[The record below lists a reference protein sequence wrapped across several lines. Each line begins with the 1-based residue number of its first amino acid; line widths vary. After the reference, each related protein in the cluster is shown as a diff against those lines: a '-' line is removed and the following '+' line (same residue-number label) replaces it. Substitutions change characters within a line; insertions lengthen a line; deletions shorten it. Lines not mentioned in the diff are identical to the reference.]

1 MKIVL
6 VSVILS
12 MVLCG
17 CMTQPKLE
25 ATKPWEDHYYTVE
38 ELRKIIDT
46 IQLDKNESI
55 RHAMKLTHDK
65 RKNQICKVYRVKI
78 DQSALNT
85 IQKEQLI
92 RMFLEAKWLYN
103 DILNWSNLSQDNS
116 PFNYVISN
124 KVQVKL
130 PNGSFEE
137 RELTAIHSQMKQ
149 EVQHQIC
156 NSIKTLAKLKKKG
169 LQNCGKLKFK
179 SEVTKVHIKQLPKN
193 FIRRGK
199 HFVKIPNIKGEVR
212 VNGLKQIPDG
222 VDFACTELLNTPKG
236 YYLTITT
243 YINKDQI
250 VKKSLIEDTLG
261 IDFGCQTNFTTSD
274 GEKIN
279 CIVEESE
286 RLKRLQKHLARQ
298 VKGSN
303 NYKRTVHLI
312 RIEYQKLSDK
322 KNDLANK
329 VVHKFSQYETAVIQ
343 DEQLHTWHKSN
354 HGKAIQHS
362 IMGTVK
368 SKLSQKENVI
378 VLSKWLPTTKLCT
391 NCGKIHDEIRLY
403 DRIFRCDCGVS
414 EDRDIH
420 SAKTMIW
427 LNNNVDVGR
436 TDIKR
441 VELESLLDTIFSKE
455 QILTVKHEATIL

>member
-1 MKIVL
+1 
-6 VSVILS
+6 
-12 MVLCG
+12 
-17 CMTQPKLE
+17 
-25 ATKPWEDHYYTVE
+25 
-38 ELRKIIDT
+38 
-46 IQLDKNESI
+46 
-55 RHAMKLTHDK
+55 MKLTHDK

-85 IQKEQLI
+85 IQKEQLT

-103 DILNWSNLSQDNS
+103 DILNWSNLSEDNS

-130 PNGSFEE
+130 PDGSFEE
-137 RELTAIHSQMKQ
+137 RKLATIHSQMKQ

-156 NSIKTLAKLKKKG
+156 NNIKTLSKLKKKG
-169 LQNCGKLKFK
+169 LQNPGKLKFK
-179 SEVTKVHIKQLPKN
+179 SEVNKVHIKQLQKN

-222 VDFACTELLNTPKG
+222 VDFACAELLNTPKG
-236 YYLTITT
+236 YYLAITT
-243 YINKDQI
+243 YMNKDQI

-261 IDFGCQTNFTTSD
+261 IDFGCQTNFTTSK

-286 RLKRLQKHLARQ
+286 RLKRLQKKLTRQ

-312 RIEYQKLSDK
+312 QVEYQKLSNK

-329 VVHKFSQYETAVIQ
+329 VVHNFLQYRTVVIQ

-354 HGKAIQHS
+354 HGKAVQHS
-362 IMGTVK
+362 ILGRVK
-368 SKLSQKENVI
+368 SKLIADDKVV
-378 VLSKWLPTTKLCT
+378 VLNKYIPTTKLCT
-391 NCGKIHDEIRLY
+391 NCGRIHNEIQLC
-403 DRIFRCDCGVS
+403 DRQFVCSCGVS
-414 EDRDIH
+414 ENRDIH
-420 SAKTMIW
+420 SAKTMVW
-427 LNNNVDVGR
+427 LNNVGAGR
-436 TDIKR
+436 TDFKR
-441 VELESLLDTIFSKE
+441 VEFEALLNTIFGVKQPE
-455 QILTVKHEATIL
+455 TMKHEATTL

>member
-1 MKIVL
+1 MNN
-6 VSVILS
+6 
-12 MVLCG
+12 
-17 CMTQPKLE
+17 QQ
-25 ATKPWEDHYYTVE
+25 
-38 ELRKIIDT
+38 R
-46 IQLDKNESI
+46 LDKNKSI
-55 RHAMKLTHDK
+55 RQAMKLTHDK

-85 IQKEQLI
+85 VQKEQLT

-103 DILNWSNLSQDNS
+103 DILNWSNLSENNS

-130 PNGSFEE
+130 PDGSFEE
-137 RELTAIHSQMKQ
+137 RKLTTIHSQMKQ

-156 NSIKTLAKLKKKG
+156 NNIKTLSKLKKNG
-169 LQNCGKLKFK
+169 LQNPGKLKFK
-179 SEVTKVHIKQLPKN
+179 SEVNKIHIKQLQKN

-222 VDFACTELLNTPKG
+222 VDFACAELLNTPKG

-261 IDFGCQTNFTTSD
+261 IDFGCQTNFTTSK

-286 RLKRLQKHLARQ
+286 RLKRLQQKLARQ

-312 RIEYQKLSDK
+312 QVEYQKLFNK

-329 VVHKFSQYETAVIQ
+329 VVHDFLQYQTIIIQ

-354 HGKAIQHS
+354 HGKAVQHS
-362 IMGTVK
+362 ILGRVK
-368 SKLSQKENVI
+368 SKLIADDKVV
-378 VLSKWLPTTKLCT
+378 VLNKYIPTTKLCT
-391 NCGKIHDEIRLY
+391 NCGRIHNEIQLW
-403 DRIFRCDCGVS
+403 DRQFVCSCGVS

-427 LNNNVDVGR
+427 LNNVGVGR
-436 TDIKR
+436 TDFKR
-441 VELESLLDTIFSKE
+441 VEFEALLNTIFGVMQPK
-455 QILTVKHEATIL
+455 TAKHEDFSL